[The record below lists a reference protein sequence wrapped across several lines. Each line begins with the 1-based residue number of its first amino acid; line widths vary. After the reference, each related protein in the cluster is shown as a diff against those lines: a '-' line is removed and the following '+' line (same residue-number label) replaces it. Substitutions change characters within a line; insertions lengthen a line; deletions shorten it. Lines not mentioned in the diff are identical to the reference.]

1 MSPRPGALVALAA
14 TVCLAAC
21 SGPAQNAADT
31 GASSAAPDPDT
42 GVIVIDNARVFDGAR
57 DLGEVSLVIRDG
69 LIELIAEAG
78 ANDLPEGAERIDHRG
93 RFVIPGLVNDHAHV
107 GNTRGTEHGD
117 RFYTQDQV
125 SADLRQFQ
133 AYGITT
139 VASLGMNGSA
149 FGEIRAAINAD
160 PMLGAQLYGAG
171 GGVGTPD
178 GAPPA
183 ANMGLSDDP
192 VTRPADAEGARAAV
206 RAQAES
212 GVDLIKL
219 WVDDLGGKSPQM
231 TPEVYKAAIEE
242 AHRHDLLVA
251 AHIHDLVPAADLVA
265 SGVDII
271 AHGIRDQAI
280 GAPLI
285 DAMKAAGTGYIATLQ
300 IDEAN
305 YIYAEQADWLDT
317 PFLRNALP
325 ASVRAQW
332 SDAAWREKKLADPA
346 TQTHRDALAVNLANL
361 STLREAGVRI
371 GFGTDAGALPHRV
384 PGFAEHRE
392 LELMVDQAGFSP
404 EQALVVA
411 TSAAAQLLRFDDRG
425 LLQPGKRADFIV
437 LSADPLADIRNTR
450 SIEAVWQAG
459 RKVAGPI
466 ADYDAQ
472 ARD

>member
-1 MSPRPGALVALAA
+1 MSRRPGALVALAA
-14 TVCLAAC
+14 TACLAAC
-21 SGPAQNAADT
+21 SGPAQSPATGASAAPDADT
-31 GASSAAPDPDT
+31 GA
-42 GVIVIDNARVFDGAR
+42 IVIDNARVFDGVR
-57 DLGEVSLVIRDG
+57 DLGEVSLVIRGG
-69 LIELIAEAG
+69 LIERIAEAG
-78 ANDLPEGAERIDHRG
+78 ARDLPEGAERIDHRG

-107 GNTRGTEHGD
+107 GNTRGTGHGD

-149 FGEIRAAINAD
+149 FGEIRSAINAD

-192 VTRPADAEGARAAV
+192 VARPADAEGARAAV
-206 RAQAES
+206 RAQAGS

-219 WVDDLGGKSPQM
+219 WVDDLGGKAPQM
-231 TPEVYKAAIEE
+231 APEVYRAAIEE
-242 AHRHDLLVA
+242 AHRLDLLVA
-251 AHIHDLVPAADLVA
+251 AHIHDLAPAADLVA

-280 GAPLI
+280 GAPLVE
-285 DAMKAAGTGYIATLQ
+285 AMQAAGTGYIATLQ

-305 YIYAEQADWLDT
+305 YIYAEQPDWLDT

-325 ASVRAQW
+325 APVRAQW

-346 TQTHRDALAVNLANL
+346 TQRHRDALAMNLANL

-392 LELMVDQAGFSP
+392 LELMVERAGFTP
-404 EQALVVA
+404 EQALMTA
-411 TSAAAQLLRFDDRG
+411 TSAAAQLLRLDDRG
-425 LLQPGKRADFIV
+425 LLQPGKRADFVV

-459 RKVAGPI
+459 RRVAGPV
-466 ADYDAQ
+466 ADYRADA
-472 ARD
+472 R

>member
-1 MSPRPGALVALAA
+1 MRSRLGTAAALAA
-14 TVCLAAC
+14 SVCLVAC
-21 SGPAQNAADT
+21 GGAQQHDT
-31 GASSAAPDPDT
+31 ATPDT
-42 GVIVIDNARVFDGAR
+42 ATAPAGHGVTIIENARVFDGTR

-69 LIELIAEAG
+69 LIERIAEAG
-78 ANDLPEGAERIDHRG
+78 ATDLPDGAKRVDHAG
-93 RFVIPGLVNDHAHV
+93 RFIIPGLVNDHAHV
-107 GNTRGTEHGD
+107 GNTKGTEHGD
-117 RFYTQDQV
+117 RFYTQAQV

-149 FGEIRAAINAD
+149 FGEIRNAINAD

-183 ANMGLSDDP
+183 ANMGLTDDP
-192 VTRPADAEGARAAV
+192 VARPTDADGARAAV
-206 RAQAES
+206 RAQAEA
-212 GVDLIKL
+212 GVDMIKL
-219 WVDDLGGKSPQM
+219 WVDDLGGKAPQM
-231 TPEVYKAAIEE
+231 QPEIYKAAIEE
-242 AHRHDLLVA
+242 AHRHNLLVA
-251 AHIHDLVPAADLVA
+251 AHIHDLAPAADLVA

-271 AHGIRDQAI
+271 AHGIRDRAI
-280 GAPLI
+280 EAPLVE
-285 DAMKAAGTGYIATLQ
+285 AMKAAGTGYIATLQ

-305 YIYAEQADWLDT
+305 YIYAEQPAWLDT

-332 SDAAWREKKLADPA
+332 SDAGWRETRLADPA
-346 TQTHRDALAVNLANL
+346 TQKHRDALAVNLANL
-361 STLREAGVRI
+361 STLHAAGVRI

-392 LELMVDQAGFSP
+392 LELMVDQAGFSAA
-404 EQALVVA
+404 QALVTA

-425 LLQPGKRADFIV
+425 VLQPGKRADFVV
-437 LSADPLADIRNTR
+437 LSANPLDDIRNTR

-459 RKVAGPI
+459 RQVAGPVV
-466 ADYDAQ
+466 DYSAQ

>member
-1 MSPRPGALVALAA
+1 MFRRLGSTAALASA
-14 TVCLAAC
+14 VCLTAC
-21 SGPAQNAADT
+21 GGTAPTPTTGAADT
-31 GASSAAPDPDT
+31 PSPAEA
-42 GVIVIDNARVFDGAR
+42 GVTIIENARVFDGER

-69 LIELIAEAG
+69 LIERVADAG

-93 RFVIPGLVNDHAHV
+93 RFIMPGLVNDHAHV

-133 AYGITT
+133 AYGVTT
-139 VASLGMNGSA
+139 VVSLGMNGSA
-149 FGEIRAAINAD
+149 FGEIRNAVNAD
-160 PMLGAQLYGAG
+160 PTQGAQLFGAG

-183 ANMGLSDDP
+183 ANMGLQDDP
-192 VTRPADAEGARAAV
+192 VARPADAEAARAAV
-206 RAQAES
+206 RAQAEA
-212 GVDLIKL
+212 GVDMIKL
-219 WVDDLGGKSPQM
+219 WVDDLGGKAPQM
-231 TPEVYKAAIEE
+231 QPEIYKAAIEE
-242 AHRHDLLVA
+242 AHRRNLLVA
-251 AHIHDLVPAADLVA
+251 AHIHDLAPAADLVA
-265 SGVDII
+265 SGVDIL

-280 GAPLI
+280 GDDLV
-285 DAMKAAGTGYIATLQ
+285 DAMRNAGTGYIATLQ

-305 YIYAEQADWLDT
+305 YIYAEQPGWLDT

-325 ASVRAQW
+325 ASVLAQW
-332 SDAAWREKKLADPA
+332 SDAAWRENKLADPA
-346 TQTHRDALAVNLANL
+346 TQDHRDALATNLANL

-392 LELMVDQAGFSP
+392 LELMVDGAGFTA
-404 EQALVVA
+404 EQALVTA

-425 LLQPGKRADFIV
+425 VLQPGKRADFIV
-437 LSADPLADIRNTR
+437 LSANPLEDIRNTR

-459 RKVAGPI
+459 RRVAGPV
-466 ADYDAQ
+466 AEYDAQ

>member
-1 MSPRPGALVALAA
+1 MRRRLGPLAA
-14 TVCLAAC
+14 LTASACLAAC
-21 SGPAQNAADT
+21 SGNAPDATAAADASTT
-31 GASSAAPDPDT
+31 GHGA
-42 GVIVIDNARVFDGAR
+42 GVTIIENARVFDGNR

-69 LIELIAEAG
+69 LVERIAEAG
-78 ANDLPEGAERIDHRG
+78 ATDLPDGAERIDHAG
-93 RFVIPGLVNDHAHV
+93 RFIIPGLVNDHAHV
-107 GNTRGTEHGD
+107 GNTKGTEHGD
-117 RFYTQDQV
+117 RFYTQDRV

-149 FGEIRAAINAD
+149 FGGIRTAINAD
-160 PMLGAQLYGAG
+160 PTLGAQLYGAG
-171 GGVGTPD
+171 GGVGTPE

-183 ANMGLSDDP
+183 ANMGLQDDP
-192 VTRPADAEGARAAV
+192 VARPTDATGARAAV
-206 RAQAES
+206 RAQAEA

-231 TPEVYKAAIEE
+231 TPQVYKAAIEE

-251 AHIHDLVPAADLVA
+251 AHIHDLAPAADLVA

-280 GAPLI
+280 GTDLI
-285 DAMKAAGTGYIATLQ
+285 DAMQAAGTGYIATLQ

-305 YIYAEQADWLDT
+305 YIYAEQPNWLDT

-332 SDAAWREKKLADPA
+332 SDAAWREQKLADPA
-346 TQTHRDALAVNLANL
+346 TQSHRDALAVNLANL

-384 PGFAEHRE
+384 P
-392 LELMVDQAGFSP
+392 
-404 EQALVVA
+404 
-411 TSAAAQLLRFDDRG
+411 
-425 LLQPGKRADFIV
+425 
-437 LSADPLADIRNTR
+437 
-450 SIEAVWQAG
+450 
-459 RKVAGPI
+459 
-466 ADYDAQ
+466 
-472 ARD
+472 

>member
-1 MSPRPGALVALAA
+1 MRSRLGTAAALAA
-14 TVCLAAC
+14 SVCLVACGGAQQHDAAT
-21 SGPAQNAADT
+21 PDT
-31 GASSAAPDPDT
+31 AAAPAEH
-42 GVIVIDNARVFDGAR
+42 GVTIIENARVFDGTR

-69 LIELIAEAG
+69 LIERIAEAG
-78 ANDLPEGAERIDHRG
+78 ATDLPDGAERVDHAG
-93 RFVIPGLVNDHAHV
+93 RFIIPGLVNDHAHV
-107 GNTRGTEHGD
+107 GNTKGIEHGD

-149 FGEIRAAINAD
+149 FGEIRNAINAD

-183 ANMGLSDDP
+183 ANMGLTDDP
-192 VTRPADAEGARAAV
+192 VARPTDADGARAAV
-206 RAQAES
+206 RAQAEA
-212 GVDLIKL
+212 GVDMIKL
-219 WVDDLGGKSPQM
+219 WVDDLGGKAPQM
-231 TPEVYKAAIEE
+231 QPEIYKAAIEE

-251 AHIHDLVPAADLVA
+251 AHIHDLDPAADLVA
-265 SGVDII
+265 SGVDIL

-280 GAPLI
+280 GNDLV
-285 DAMKAAGTGYIATLQ
+285 DAMRSAGTGYIATLQ

-305 YIYAEQADWLDT
+305 YIYAEQPGWLDT

-325 ASVRAQW
+325 ASVLAQW
-332 SDAAWREKKLADPA
+332 SDAAWRENTLADPA
-346 TQTHRDALAVNLANL
+346 TQGHRDALATNLANL

-392 LELMVDQAGFSP
+392 LELMVDGAGFTA
-404 EQALVVA
+404 EQALVTA
-411 TSAAAQLLRFDDRG
+411 TSAAAQLLRLDDRG
-425 LLQPGKRADFIV
+425 VLQPGKRADFIV
-437 LSADPLADIRNTR
+437 LSANPLEDIRNTR

-459 RKVAGPI
+459 RRVAGPV
-466 ADYDAQ
+466 AEYDAQ

>member
-1 MSPRPGALVALAA
+1 MSRRPGALVALAA
-14 TVCLAAC
+14 TACLAAC
-21 SGPAQNAADT
+21 SGPGQDVATAT
-31 GASSAAPDPDT
+31 GAAGPDADS
-42 GVIVIDNARVFDGAR
+42 GVIVIDNARVFDGMR
-57 DLGEVSLVIRDG
+57 DLGEVSLVLRDG
-69 LIELIAEAG
+69 LIERIAEAG
-78 ANDLPEGAERIDHRG
+78 AADLPDGAERIDHRG
-93 RFVIPGLVNDHAHV
+93 RFIIPGLVNDHAHV

-139 VASLGMNGSA
+139 VVSLGMNASA
-149 FGEIRAAINAD
+149 FGEIRTAVNAD

-183 ANMGLSDDP
+183 ANMGLQDDP
-192 VTRPADAEGARAAV
+192 VARPVDAMSARAAV
-206 RAQAES
+206 RAQAEV

-219 WVDDLGGKSPQM
+219 WVDDLGGKAPPM

-242 AHRHDLLVA
+242 AHRLGLLVA
-251 AHIHDLVPAADLVA
+251 AHIHDLAPAADLVA

-280 GAPLI
+280 GAPLV

-305 YIYAEQADWLDT
+305 YIYAEHPDWLDT
-317 PFLRNALP
+317 LFLRNALP

-346 TQTHRDALAVNLANL
+346 THRHRDALAVNLANL
-361 STLREAGVRI
+361 STLRQAGVRI

-411 TSAAAQLLRFDDRG
+411 TSAAAQMLRFDDRG
-425 LLQPGKRADFIV
+425 LLQPGKRADFVV
-437 LSADPLADIRNTR
+437 LTADPLADIRNTR

-459 RKVAGPI
+459 RKVAGPV
-466 ADYDAQ
+466 ADYDAE

>member
-1 MSPRPGALVALAA
+1 MFRRFGTFAALATAVALTACGGKPQDAA
-14 TVCLAAC
+14 KPDTPAA
-21 SGPAQNAADT
+21 PAAD
-31 GASSAAPDPDT
+31 
-42 GVIVIDNARVFDGAR
+42 GVTILDNARVFDGTR

-69 LIELIAEAG
+69 LIERIAEAG
-78 ANDLPEGAERIDHRG
+78 ASDLPEGAERIDHRG

-149 FGEIRAAINAD
+149 FGEIRNAINAD

-183 ANMGLSDDP
+183 ANMGLADDP
-192 VTRPADAEGARAAV
+192 VTRPADAEGAREAV

-231 TPEVYKAAIEE
+231 TPEVYRAAIEE
-242 AHRHDLLVA
+242 AHRLDLLVA
-251 AHIHDLVPAADLVA
+251 AHIHDLAPAADLVA

-280 GAPLI
+280 GAPLV

-305 YIYAEQADWLDT
+305 YIYAEQPDWLDT

-332 SDAAWREKKLADPA
+332 SDAAWREQKLAAPA
-346 TQTHRDALAVNLANL
+346 TQSHRDALAVNLANL

-404 EQALVVA
+404 EQALVIA
-411 TSAAAQLLRFDDRG
+411 TSAAAQLLHFDDRG
-425 LLQPGKRADFIV
+425 LLQPGKRADFVV

-459 RKVAGPI
+459 RQVAGPV
-466 ADYDAQ
+466 ADYRADA
-472 ARD
+472 R